1 MLICEK
7 LSCEEA
13 IYYTPICVALIF
25 VTQFC
30 GIPLCGKLIGGM
42 KNADLRKAIMRRSD
56 LLYAGLRGADI
67 RNTVL

>member
-13 IYYTPICVALIF
+13 IYYTPVCVALIF

-30 GIPLCGKLIGGM
+30 DIPLCGKLIGGM
-42 KNADLRKAIMRRSD
+42 KNEMH
-56 LLYAGLRGADI
+56 GLCA
-67 RNTVL
+67 LQLMQEFE